1 MWLPSCWW
9 VKSKSGNGRGEEGVD
24 RGMGWIGSR
33 RGVGWGGRGGR
44 TGELNE
50 LIRASTITTNGSER
64 YTAHLLYFLQMLIL
78 FTQMFL
84 CQFQFLNFYFMKID
98 EDEDEDE
105 EITCHHRI
113 VFWQVEFN
121 ICPLATLSAL
131 RHFFKLFY
139 LWKIELKHRNY
150 ISFIG
155 KDSLVIYWLNL
166 IEKPRQVF
174 DKKKWKDS
182 ALVRSRLVTRDLAG
196 TRTSGRESGQNLL
209 TEWDLCVSFQ
219 RKQSI
224 SIYALC
230 MFEPICPMKKFT
242 SRLLLILLP
251 VEISSCKYLIIIP
264 SVPLTKAKNQI
275 YLG

>member
-1 MWLPSCWW
+1 MVMWLPSCWW

-64 YTAHLLYFLQMLIL
+64 YTAHLLYFFQMLIL

-84 CQFQFLNFYFMKID
+84 CQFQFLNLNFMKD
-98 EDEDEDE
+98 RLH
-105 EITCHHRI
+105 EITC
-113 VFWQVEFN
+113 QVITGQYSGKWN
-121 ICPLATLSAL
+121 LISAL
-131 RHFFKLFY
+131 LPRCLLWGIFFMLFY
-139 LWKIELKHRNY
+139 LWKMGVKHRKH
-150 ISFIG
+150 ISWIG

-224 SIYALC
+224 SIYVPC
-230 MFEPICPMKKFT
+230 MFEPICSMKKFT
-242 SRLLLILLP
+242 SWLLLILLP
-251 VEISSCKYLIIIP
+251 VKISCKYFIII
-264 SVPLTKAKNQI
+264 L
-275 YLG
+275 

>member
-1 MWLPSCWW
+1 M
-9 VKSKSGNGRGEEGVD
+9 
-24 RGMGWIGSR
+24 
-33 RGVGWGGRGGR
+33 
-44 TGELNE
+44 
-50 LIRASTITTNGSER
+50 
-64 YTAHLLYFLQMLIL
+64 
-78 FTQMFL
+78 
-84 CQFQFLNFYFMKID
+84 
-98 EDEDEDE
+98 
-105 EITCHHRI
+105 
-113 VFWQVEFN
+113 EFN

-209 TEWDLCVSFQ
+209 TDLDLCVSFQ
-219 RKQSI
+219 RKQSM
-224 SIYALC
+224 SIYAPC
-230 MFEPICPMKKFT
+230 MFEPICSMKKFT
-242 SRLLLILLP
+242 SWLLLILLP
-251 VEISSCKYLIIIP
+251 VKISSCKYLSIIIL
-264 SVPLTKAKNQI
+264 SVPQTKAKEQYI
-275 YLG
+275 